1 MNTFPRGLS
10 AFSLDGK
17 KALIT
22 GGNRGLGYAFT
33 TALADCGA
41 AVAEGSMVSTMAPL
55 EELVDRYLSPAVVP
69 HWENSS
75 VEFVVDG
82 RVWMRR
88 MRELLTSLGPGDAA
102 YICGLQLEPDM
113 DLTGRAAGEPGHE
126 PLGELLAGLA
136 GAGVDVRVVLAGAVV
151 SSSITRPTIGPFH
164 ENVSSAHRL
173 RRWRHRGDQP
183 LADRVLLD
191 WSGSGIGSNHQKIT
205 LVRRGNEI
213 TAGVGGIDYAANRVD
228 ESPHRRLAVRGGR
241 WGWHDAGA
249 IIRGPATTDVW
260 RVLRMRWSGAVNLPR
275 RRYFWPSIKG
285 LQVLNPPG
293 MPLEIG
299 PPPPQTARPADGSAC
314 QILRSVG
321 PWYIDSLLP
330 WERKHY
336 NDLAPEGV
344 HEVYLTL
351 VQAIGAARR
360 YVYIEDQ
367 YFREYPGGDHRFE
380 LYAHLRA
387 AAARGVKVILVGS
400 GSRDPAE
407 SSPLINGTINADLQ
421 KKVIDP
427 LPQQL
432 RRNVGLWRVEHLT
445 VHTKIVIVDDQ
456 FAAVGSAN
464 FFSRSMAGV
473 DTELT
478 AALTTTGDAVR
489 DLRVQLWAEHLRTPV
504 TDELRKHLE
513 DLDLAIGMFRPEWL
527 PPHAPAGSW
536 RTPDLPA
543 GFDPLES
550 VLTFVG
556 PP

>member
-1 MNTFPRGLS
+1 MS
-10 AFSLDGK
+10 ALD
-17 KALIT
+17 
-22 GGNRGLGYAFT
+22 
-33 TALADCGA
+33 D
-41 AVAEGSMVSTMAPL
+41 
-55 EELVDRYLSPAVVP
+55 LVIRYLSPAITP
-69 HWENSS
+69 HCENSS

-113 DLTGRAAGEPGHE
+113 DLTGRRPGESGYQ
-126 PLGELLAGLA
+126 PLGDLLAGLA
-136 GAGVDVRVVLAGAVV
+136 SAGVDVRLILAGAVV

-164 ENVSSAHRL
+164 QNGSTAHRL
-173 RRWRHRGDQP
+173 RRWRTDRRPGPPP
-183 LADRVLLD
+183 LAGRVLLD
-191 WSGSGIGSNHQKIT
+191 WSGSGVGSNHQKIT
-205 LVRRGNEI
+205 VVRRGTEL
-213 TAGVGGIDYAANRVD
+213 TACVGGIDYAANRVD
-228 ESPHRRLAVRGGR
+228 ESPHRRLAVRGSR

-249 IIRGPATTDVW
+249 IIQGPATTDVW
-260 RVLRMRWSGAVNLPR
+260 RVFRMRWIGAANLPR
-275 RRYFWPSIKG
+275 RRYIWPNVRG

-293 MPLEIG
+293 VPTAID
-299 PPPPQTARPADGSAC
+299 PVPPQTARPAAGSAC

-321 PWYIDSLLP
+321 PWYIDSVLP
-330 WERKHY
+330 WERRHY
-336 NDLAPEGV
+336 TDVAPEGV

-367 YFREYPGGDHRFE
+367 YFHEYPGGDHRFE
-380 LYAHLRA
+380 LYPHVRA

-400 GSRDPAE
+400 GTRDPAE
-407 SSPLINGTINADLQ
+407 SSPLINGTVNGDLQ

-432 RRNVGLWRVEHLT
+432 RRNLGLWRIEHLT
-445 VHTKIVIVDDQ
+445 VHTKIVIVDDR

-478 AALTTTGDAVR
+478 AALVTTGDSVR
-489 DLRVQLWAEHLRTPV
+489 DLRVRLWAEHLRTPF
-504 TDELRKHLE
+504 TDELRPHLE

-527 PPHAPAGSW
+527 PPGAPAGSW
-536 RTPDLPA
+536 RTPGMPA
-543 GFDPLES
+543 GFDPTEP